1 MGEAADSAF
10 WRFSLGFYAVP
21 EVAPACL
28 ALQDEAGVDVN
39 LLLFLLFLA
48 ENGRAV
54 AREDVVRLDRMIA
67 PWRTEVVESLR
78 ALRRRL
84 KGGVADVPAD
94 SSERLRNMV
103 KKIELEAE
111 RIEQAQLEGLV
122 PTMGRRAA
130 REEAARANLAAYG
143 EHLGG
148 LPAGPRDVV
157 LNAFLVHVS
166 EAAAWADTPAI

>member
-1 MGEAADSAF
+1 MREAGDSAF
-10 WRFSLGFYAVP
+10 WRFSLRFYGLP

-54 AREDVVRLDRMIA
+54 ARDDVVRLDDMIA
-67 PWRTEVVESLR
+67 PWRTEVVEPLR

-84 KGGVADVPAD
+84 KTGVGDVLPA
-94 SSERLRNMV
+94 SSEGLRNMV

-111 RIEQAQLEGLV
+111 RLEQGRLEAHASIGK
-122 PTMGRRAA
+122 PAA
-130 REEAARANLAAYG
+130 REEAARANLSAYA

-157 LNAFLVHVS
+157 LKAFLVDG
-166 EAAAWADTPAI
+166 A